1 MELSERINL
10 FVKQNTYFLSNSA
23 NNLILSCLNISLAL
37 VYFGMPNNL
46 RRLICAILNFLAAV
60 TVPLYHIV
68 EQHRTEGFEQST
80 SQFWGTPVLDLGEK
94 I

>member
-10 FVKQNTYFLSNSA
+10 FVKQNIYFLSNSP
-23 NNLILSCLNISLAL
+23 NDIILSCTNISLAL
-37 VYFGMPNNL
+37 LYFGMPNLL
-46 RRLICAILNFLAAV
+46 RRLILYAVLNFLAAV

-80 SQFWGTPVLDLGEK
+80 SQFWGTLNKLPR
-94 I
+94 